1 MKNLFRV
8 IRIRLTRFFSTDR
21 GKSVATWSRRV
32 LNIGIFIWLMYA
44 LTDIGWAEIWN
55 SLPTQPLFYL
65 IFLISFFQLPLFEIW
80 IYRIT
85 WQFNSMRSLPVFL
98 KKKIYNKDV
107 LGYSGEVW
115 FYSWAR
121 KHLNVPDRE
130 ILLIIKDNNIISSV
144 ASTLVALAVIA
155 LLLLAGQIVILE
167 WIMDQSQL
175 WFWAGLGLTL
185 LLIFLMV
192 RFRHY
197 VISMDLK
204 AAYKIFSVQIF
215 RLLMLKVLNVLMYV
229 VVLPDVAL
237 NVWFT
242 LLAIEIILTRI
253 PFLPNRDLIFVGI
266 SVGLAQGLMVSP
278 SDIAGVMV
286 ARTALGKLLNVAAFG
301 LASLTRKWEVVPED
315 AHDPEAL
322 SGISPSDTPGVGDR
336 DDRDSSDPS
345 LSNSTDLPQTEE
357 NPSRPDR
364 TVSNP

>member
-8 IRIRLTRFFSTDR
+8 IRIRLTRFFSTER
-21 GKSVATWSRRV
+21 GKSVATWSRRT

-80 IYRIT
+80 IYRII
-85 WQFNSMRSLPVFL
+85 WQFNAMRSLPVFL
-98 KKKIYNKDV
+98 IKKIYNKDV

-121 KHLNVPDRE
+121 KHLKVPDRE
-130 ILLIIKDNNIISSV
+130 ILLVIKDNNIISSV

-155 LLLLAGQIVILE
+155 ILVLSGQIVILE

-242 LLAIEIILTRI
+242 LLAIEVILTRI

-301 LASLTRKWEVVPED
+301 LASLTRKWEVVPQD
-315 AHDPEAL
+315 INSVGL
-322 SGISPSDTPGVGDR
+322 SGVSPSDTTR
-336 DDRDSSDPS
+336 DGETDSSDPS
-345 LSNSTDLPQTEE
+345 LSDSSDLPQSEE
-357 NPSRPDR
+357 DPSRPDR